1 MTTTIRQYTSA
12 LLLAASAI
20 VPFTGRAAEAEEFL
34 LGATVHFTQ
43 DKGILDVNLK
53 LARDCNLNAIREDLP
68 WKLAERRRGIV
79 TAPSLFRRIADTAR
93 ANGLPVQI
101 GRAHV

>member
-12 LLLAASAI
+12 LLLAAAI
-20 VPFTGRAAEAEEFL
+20 VPFMIGAAEAEEFL

-53 LARDCNLNAIREDLP
+53 LARDCNLNAIREAGVHIGAKGDVHARIVGRNLP
-68 WKLAERRRGIV
+68 KLTHNAHIRGLSLAVRR
-79 TAPSLFRRIADTAR
+79 
-93 ANGLPVQI
+93 
-101 GRAHV
+101 